1 MYKKL
6 LSGLLLCFL
15 ALAAVTSCS
24 KGGEP
29 APEPVEISGVTIRNK
44 PASIFSGEQTR
55 LATEVT
61 PSDITEKY
69 TLEFSSSKPEVAS
82 VDNQGTIKALTA
94 GQTVIKLSVKEKPA
108 IKDEF
113 TLTVKGDYKAPANT
127 GFVSVGYFPY
137 YRDLTATAIPDA
149 SLKRIDVA
157 CYAFAHISENLLPE
171 VQNPSKLRAFVAR
184 CKTLGIKVLISF
196 SGTRDL
202 YVRMVADK
210 TSRDKFIAA
219 VIKIVED
226 YNLDGI
232 DNDWEYPSATTGS
245 HTGNLAMM
253 REFSSYCHA
262 PGANKLLTMAITPGI
277 YKGGYTDG
285 IVDELHQYVDWYN
298 VMIYGWAAGDGE
310 IGKYPTV
317 WSKLEMSYN
326 YWITTRNMPTSK
338 FVTGIGC
345 YGNPYGIS
353 STNRTLTYSN
363 IIKQGDE
370 LGRDYSQVNEAEV
383 EAPKYPGEKFTIY
396 YDGQPLVAAKTT
408 WCIDKNLG
416 GMMFWENGQDMH
428 DGRSL
433 VKASYDAKKAAGK

>member
-1 MYKKL
+1 MHKKL
-6 LSGLLLCFL
+6 LRSLFVCLL
-15 ALAAVTSCS
+15 AMTAAISCS
-24 KGGEP
+24 KGDP
-29 APEPVEISGVTIRNK
+29 APPPVEISGVTIRNK
-44 PASIFSGEQTR
+44 PASIFENEQAR

-61 PSDITEKY
+61 PSDITEKS
-69 TLEFSSSKPEVAS
+69 TLEFSSSKPDVAS
-82 VDNQGTIKALTA
+82 VDNQGNIKGLKA
-94 GQTVIKLSVKEKPA
+94 GQTVITLSVKEKPSV
-108 IKDEF
+108 KDEF

-157 CYAFAHISENLLPE
+157 CYAFAHISEALLPE
-171 VQNPSKLRAFVAR
+171 VQNPSRLRAFVTR
-184 CKTLGIKVLISF
+184 CKALGIKVLISF

-202 YVRMVADK
+202 YVRMAADK

-285 IVDELHQYVDWYN
+285 IVDDLHQYVDWYN
-298 VMIYGWAAGDGE
+298 VMIYGWAAGESE

-317 WSKLEMSYN
+317 WSKLEMSHS
-326 YWITTRNMPTSK
+326 YWIETRNMPTSK

-345 YGNPYGIS
+345 YGNPSGIS

-363 IIKQGDE
+363 VIKQGDA
-370 LGRDYSQVNEAEV
+370 LGRDYSQVNQAEV
-383 EAPKYPGEKFTIY
+383 ESPKYPGQKFTIY

-408 WCIDKNLG
+408 WSIDKNLG
-416 GMMFWENGQDMH
+416 GMMFWELGQDIH
-428 DGRSL
+428 DDRSL

>member
-1 MYKKL
+1 M
-6 LSGLLLCFL
+6 
-15 ALAAVTSCS
+15 
-24 KGGEP
+24 
-29 APEPVEISGVTIRNK
+29 
-44 PASIFSGEQTR
+44 
-55 LATEVT
+55 
-61 PSDITEKY
+61 
-69 TLEFSSSKPEVAS
+69 
-82 VDNQGTIKALTA
+82 
-94 GQTVIKLSVKEKPA
+94 
-108 IKDEF
+108 
-113 TLTVKGDYKAPANT
+113 
-127 GFVSVGYFPY
+127 GYFPY

-157 CYAFAHISENLLPE
+157 CYAFAHISEALLPE
-171 VQNPSKLRAFVAR
+171 VQNPSRLRAFVTR
-184 CKTLGIKVLISF
+184 CKALGIKVLISF

-202 YVRMVADK
+202 YVRMAADK

-285 IVDELHQYVDWYN
+285 IVDDLHQYVDWYN
-298 VMIYGWAAGDGE
+298 VMIYGWAAGESE

-317 WSKLEMSYN
+317 WSKLEMSHS
-326 YWITTRNMPTSK
+326 YWIETRNMPTSK

-345 YGNPYGIS
+345 YGNPSGIS

-363 IIKQGDE
+363 VIKQGDA
-370 LGRDYSQVNEAEV
+370 LGRDYSQVNQAEV
-383 EAPKYPGEKFTIY
+383 ESTSYPGQKFTIY

-408 WCIDKNLG
+408 WSIDKNLG
-416 GMMFWENGQDMH
+416 GMMFWELGQDIH
-428 DGRSL
+428 DDRSL